1 MQYMLDTDIS
11 SYIIRKRDP
20 RLLATLQTQARS
32 GAGICVSSITY
43 AELRLGAE
51 RSQSPAKHHAAI
63 GGFCARLSRI
73 AAWDKA
79 AADKFASL
87 QAKLFDDGE
96 PIGRND
102 SMIAAH
108 ALSLDC
114 VLVTN
119 NQRHF
124 SRVPALALENWHR
137 TAQEPAP

>member
-1 MQYMLDTDIS
+1 MQYMLDTGIS
-11 SYIIRKRDP
+11 SYVIRRREP
-20 RLLATLQTQARS
+20 CLLATMQNRARA
-32 GAGICVSSITY
+32 GAEICVSSITY

-51 RSQSPAKHHAAI
+51 RSQSPARHQAAI
-63 GGFCARLSRI
+63 DSFCNRLSRI

-79 AADKFASL
+79 AADKFAPL
-87 QAKLFDDGE
+87 QAKLLNQGD

-102 SMIAAH
+102 TMIAAH

-124 SRVPALALENWHR
+124 ARVPALAVENWHR
-137 TAQEPAP
+137 GK

>member
-32 GAGICVSSITY
+32 GAEMCVSSITY

-51 RSQSPAKHHAAI
+51 RPQSPARHHSAI
-63 GGFCARLSRI
+63 GSFCDRLSGI

-87 QAKLFDDGE
+87 QAKLLDIGD

-102 SMIAAH
+102 AMIAAH
-108 ALSLDC
+108 AVSLDC

-124 SRVPALALENWHR
+124 SRVPALAVENWHR
-137 TAQEPAP
+137 SD

>member
-1 MQYMLDTDIS
+1 MRYMLDTDIS

-32 GAGICVSSITY
+32 GAEICISSITY

-51 RSQSPAKHHAAI
+51 RSRSQARHHAAI
-63 GGFCARLSRI
+63 GDFCDRVSGI

-79 AADKFASL
+79 AADKYASL
-87 QAKLFDDGE
+87 QAKLLDNGRS
-96 PIGRND
+96 IGRND
-102 SMIAAH
+102 TMIAAH
-108 ALSLDC
+108 ALSLDS

-124 SRVPALALENWHR
+124 SRVPELTVENWHR
-137 TAQEPAP
+137 TI

>member
-1 MQYMLDTDIS
+1 MYYMLDTDIS
-11 SYIIRKRDP
+11 SYIIRKRHP

-32 GAGICVSSITY
+32 GAGVCVSAITY

-51 RSQSPAKHHAAI
+51 RSRSPAKHHAAI
-63 GGFCARLSRI
+63 DSYCDRLSRI
-73 AAWDKA
+73 AAWGKA

-87 QAKLFDDGE
+87 QADLLDNGE

-124 SRVPALALENWHR
+124 SRVPALAVENWHR
-137 TAQEPAP
+137 GV

>member
-1 MQYMLDTDIS
+1 MHYMLDTDIS

-32 GAGICVSSITY
+32 GAGIGVSAITY

-51 RSQSPAKHHAAI
+51 RSLSPAKHHAAI
-63 GGFCARLSRI
+63 DSYCDRLGRI

-87 QAKLFDDGE
+87 QAELLDNGE

-124 SRVPALALENWHR
+124 SRVPALAVENWHR
-137 TAQEPAP
+137 GA